1 MLVMT
6 WVQPKSMGFWNA
18 GFLEGERSV
27 DHSWVACAY
36 SCVMVSLARFLL
48 LVVVAAAQKLVP
60 FDGAA
65 ASSQYSSH
73 SFAADLAL
81 GESSGWRLLVACAS
95 IARWVKTPV
104 LDRYWCSAGSVSI
117 SHCRR
122 PLCLCRAF
130 SVCAG
135 TMRQVRL
142 CRGQVRFHRAES
154 CWG

>member
-81 GESSGWRLLVACAS
+81 GESSGWRLLVASKDAHC
-95 IARWVKTPV
+95 VKTPV
-104 LDRYWCSAGSVSI
+104 EQVLVQRRVRVCVCVCVGLSVFAQE
-117 SHCRR
+117 
-122 PLCLCRAF
+122 P
-130 SVCAG
+130 CA
-135 TMRQVRL
+135 R
-142 CRGQVRFHRAES
+142 
-154 CWG
+154 